1 MANMPA
7 AEVPIDEALVTRLL
21 REQHPDLAHLPV
33 HTLSNGWDNAVFR
46 LGSDFVV
53 RLPRREIAVQL
64 LRNEQLFLPQI
75 AELTSLPLPVPIRIG
90 RPGAHFPWPWTIGPW
105 FAGRPAIDSAPSEH
119 CGLVGQLAEFVIA
132 LHRPA
137 AADAPQNPVRGVPL
151 RRRDRA
157 FRHRMETLDTA
168 HSAQIIAVWEEVL
181 EIPEWQYEP
190 FWIHGDLHSA
200 NILVQQQRI
209 SAIIDF
215 GDMAGGD
222 PAVDLAA
229 GWILFD
235 AEARSRFEQEVGAA
249 LGPDPALWQRARGW
263 ALNLGTALLANSD
276 DNPQFRALGDHVV
289 NAVLAD

>member
-1 MANMPA
+1 MEVSAPFPA
-7 AEVPIDEALVTRLL
+7 DTTLHTSMGIWPFPSTGLGPSTSQTVRAMLV
-21 REQHPDLAHLPV
+21 LPN
-33 HTLSNGWDNAVFR
+33 SGC
-46 LGSDFVV
+46 SYK
-53 RLPRREIAVQL
+53 
-64 LRNEQLFLPQI
+64 
-75 AELTSLPLPVPIRIG
+75 
-90 RPGAHFPWPWTIGPW
+90 RPFCLVETPY
-105 FAGRPAIDSAPSEH
+105 SAPSEH